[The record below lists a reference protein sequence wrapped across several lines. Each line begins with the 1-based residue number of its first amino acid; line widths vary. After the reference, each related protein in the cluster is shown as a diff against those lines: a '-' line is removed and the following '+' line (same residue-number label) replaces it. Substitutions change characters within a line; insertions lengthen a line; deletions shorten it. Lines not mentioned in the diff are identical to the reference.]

1 MQTRTLL
8 AIGLLILGILVLSGC
23 AQAPIALR
31 DMGSF
36 HVGGHPRQLA
46 PDQ

>member
-1 MQTRTLL
+1 MRIAL
-8 AIGLLILGILVLSGC
+8 AMLFLAGC

-36 HVGGHPRQLA
+36 HVGEHPRQLA